1 MNIWTFTVTFDL
13 ELKNPIFT
21 QDAPKHDDVP
31 SNEIWPQKE
40 QTIPNEMV
48 ETIFDHSPHCDR
60 DLEDS

>member
-31 SNEIWPQKE
+31 SN
-40 QTIPNEMV
+40 
-48 ETIFDHSPHCDR
+48 
-60 DLEDS
+60 